1 MQRRFVGRKG
11 RHTKPGGWKEGIDLD
26 RSISVNIMVMVYFV
40 FLNVFFCEI
49 MPTVLRDMNEN
60 ESV

>member
-11 RHTKPGGWKEGIDLD
+11 RHTKPGGWKEGINLD
-26 RSISVNIMVMVYFV
+26 RSISVNVMVMVYFG
-40 FLNVFFCEI
+40 FLDVFFFEI
-49 MPTVLRDMNEN
+49 LPTVLRDMNGN